1 MTGTYT
7 LSPKYMKHYTLIIC
21 IIVSILASCSGN
33 RATEAEGGDTISM
46 RHARLVRAIKKGD
59 TLRMEIINPW
69 DTTTLLR
76 SILVRVPLERAAIYS
91 ATHAALL
98 QELGASKHIGGIFD
112 TPYLSNTY
120 LRKALHNGDIKDL
133 GNSNAVDLERLMELT
148 PDVLM
153 PSPYENQGGYGRLEQ
168 MGVPIIECADYME
181 HSPLARAEWMRI
193 YGILFG
199 VEERA
204 DSLFK
209 AIEDRYN
216 HLKTL
221 ASLSSHRPRLLT
233 ERPLSGTWYVPCG
246 GSTTGILYADAGAD
260 YIFADIPGSGAA
272 ALSIER
278 VLDRATDA
286 DIWLIKNFGPLDRR
300 MLAQDCPATAHIKA
314 RLMVCDTQKVP
325 FFEETPF
332 HPELLLENL
341 IYVFHPE
348 LNRKPCRT
356 YFE

>member
-1 MTGTYT
+1 MTGTYIHST
-7 LSPKYMKHYTLIIC
+7 KCMTHSTLILC
-21 IIVSILASCSGN
+21 IIVSLLASCSGN
-33 RATEAEGGDTISM
+33 RITETEGGDTIAL

-76 SILVRVPLERAAIYS
+76 SITVRVPLERAAIYS

-98 QELGASKHIGGIFD
+98 QELGASERIGGIFD
-112 TPYLSNTY
+112 TPYLSNRA
-120 LRKALHNGDIKDL
+120 LRKALENGDIKDL
-133 GNSNAVDLERLMELT
+133 GNSNAVDMERLMELT
-148 PDVLM
+148 PGVLM

-181 HSPLARAEWMRI
+181 YSPLARAEWMRI

-204 DSLFK
+204 DSLFQ
-209 AIEDRYN
+209 AIEEKYN

-221 ASLSSHRPRLLT
+221 ASHSSHRPRLLT
-233 ERPLSGTWYVPCG
+233 ERPLSGTWHVPCG
-246 GSTTGILYADAGAD
+246 RSTTGILYADAGAD
-260 YIFADIPGSGAA
+260 YIFDDIPGSGAA

-286 DIWLIKNFGPLDRR
+286 DVWLIKNFGPIDRR
-300 MLAQDCPATAHIKA
+300 LLAQDCPATAHIKA

-332 HPELLLENL
+332 HPDLLLENL

-348 LNRKPCRT
+348 LGRQPCRT